1 MEYLNT
7 LSQIPVINKKKWLSQ
22 KSFSHSLRMSLV
34 LKYRLKSR
42 PLGGGLAPWV
52 EWDTNMPQGHHRSF
66 PACFSPYSIF
76 PSFPICLTEKQNFH
90 RLKLN
95 LTQVQ
100 LCQCNNDICCR
111 TDARIKKYKIKI
123 NLPSEYNAKI
133 LPLHCSKTDLK
144 PTFHEIIK
152 GQKCWKGFDIHLMF
166 FDCKTAKLLKSWFF
180 RGQVPCVDSF
190 HIKTRHYR
198 LALAFCACVQIVQQH
213 AFLWGWVGIL
223 KARSSYQILPE
234 LKQRRTQEQSA
245 VLGPK
250 LDP

>member
-1 MEYLNT
+1 MFT
-7 LSQIPVINKKKWLSQ
+7 LWRFWKSSSAPKAIWSAIIWNIWTLFHRYQSLTKKKWLSQ

-34 LKYRLKSR
+34 LKYRLKLR

-133 LPLHCSKTDLK
+133 LPH
-144 PTFHEIIK
+144 PY
-152 GQKCWKGFDIHLMF
+152 
-166 FDCKTAKLLKSWFF
+166 TAVKLIWNQHFMKLLRVRNAEK
-180 RGQVPCVDSF
+180 
-190 HIKTRHYR
+190 
-198 LALAFCACVQIVQQH
+198 
-213 AFLWGWVGIL
+213 
-223 KARSSYQILPE
+223 
-234 LKQRRTQEQSA
+234 
-245 VLGPK
+245 VLTFISCSLTVK
-250 LDP
+250 LLNF

>member
-1 MEYLNT
+1 
-7 LSQIPVINKKKWLSQ
+7 
-22 KSFSHSLRMSLV
+22 MSLV
-34 LKYRLKSR
+34 LKYRLKLR

-90 RLKLN
+90 MLKLN

-123 NLPSEYNAKI
+123 NLPSDYNAKI
-133 LPLHCSKTDLK
+133 LPHPYTGVKLIWNQHFMKLLRVRNAEKVLTFISCSLR
-144 PTFHEIIK
+144 
-152 GQKCWKGFDIHLMF
+152 
-166 FDCKTAKLLKSWFF
+166 DCKTAKLLKSWFF

-190 HIKTRHYR
+190 HIETRHYW

-223 KARSSYQILPE
+223 KARRSYQILPE